1 MGTKLV
7 YLNRRRSRARGI
19 LVTSRLHEFLS
30 KRSEL
35 LIGSEAT
42 LRATKSGATLNLT
55 QGSFENLVTWQ
66 QMTEYRL
73 KGGFF
78 SICVCIHAYETMQ
91 IYSGKCGNYKGMLV
105 SNLFYINKAKHMF
118 IRVQRNFLTN
128 YRASKVKVF
137 KKNNS
142 ICTDKGILRFYSGKI
157 FAAIL
162 IRSNASRRS
171 RRSYRTLC

>member
-1 MGTKLV
+1 
-7 YLNRRRSRARGI
+7 
-19 LVTSRLHEFLS
+19 
-30 KRSEL
+30 
-35 LIGSEAT
+35 
-42 LRATKSGATLNLT
+42 
-55 QGSFENLVTWQ
+55 
-66 QMTEYRL
+66 MTEYRL

-91 IYSGKCGNYKGMLV
+91 SYSGKYENYKRMFF

-118 IRVQRNFLTN
+118 IRNHRNFLTK

-142 ICTDKGILRFYSGKI
+142 ICSDRGILRFYSGKI

-162 IRSNASRRS
+162 IRSNASKRG
-171 RRSYRTLC
+171 RRSYGTLC